1 MINLN
6 NYILEKLHLD
16 KSTDSK
22 TVFYLKDI
30 IDLMNDYIKEK
41 GYNKWITIEKTG
53 LIQVDMVIN
62 NPKEFN
68 TKTNANILQISDDL
82 CKIICDYTNDKNF
95 IKSDKDVI
103 PVPNKDDVTLMFK
116 FYKVKDNTI
125 KND

>member
-53 LIQVDMVIN
+53 LIQVDMVID

-68 TKTNANILQISDDL
+68 AKTNANILQISDDL
-82 CKIICDYTNDKNF
+82 CKIICDYTGDENF

>member
-68 TKTNANILQISDDL
+68 TKTNTNILQISDDL
-82 CKIICDYTNDKNF
+82 CKIICDYTGDENF

-103 PVPNKDDVTLMFK
+103 PVPNQDDVTVMFK

-125 KND
+125 KK

>member
-6 NYILEKLHLD
+6 NYIVEKLHLD

-30 IDLMNDYIKEK
+30 IDLMNNYIKEK

-68 TKTNANILQISDDL
+68 DKTNANILQISDDL
-82 CKIICDYTNDKNF
+82 CKIICDYTDDENF

-103 PVPNKDDVTLMFK
+103 PVPNKDDVTVMFK

>member
-6 NYILEKLHLD
+6 TYIVEKLHLD

-68 TKTNANILQISDDL
+68 DKTNANILQISDDL
-82 CKIICDYTNDKNF
+82 CKIICDYTGDENF

-103 PVPNKDDVTLMFK
+103 PVPNQDDVTVMFK

>member
-6 NYILEKLHLD
+6 NYIVEKLHLD
-16 KSTDSK
+16 KLTDSK

-30 IDLMNDYIKEK
+30 IDLMNNYIKEK

-68 TKTNANILQISDDL
+68 DKTNANILQISDDL
-82 CKIICDYTNDKNF
+82 CKIICDYTGDENF

-103 PVPNKDDVTLMFK
+103 PVPNKDDVTVMFK

-125 KND
+125 KK

>member
-6 NYILEKLHLD
+6 NYIVEKLHLD

-30 IDLMNDYIKEK
+30 IDLMNNYIKEK

-82 CKIICDYTNDKNF
+82 CKIICDYTDDENF

-103 PVPNKDDVTLMFK
+103 PVPNKDDVTVMFK

>member
-6 NYILEKLHLD
+6 NYIVEKLHLD

-30 IDLMNDYIKEK
+30 IDLMNNYIKEK

-82 CKIICDYTNDKNF
+82 CKIICDYTDDENF

-103 PVPNKDDVTLMFK
+103 PVPNKDDVTVMFK

-125 KND
+125 KK